1 MIRTDR
7 SEEYDEDRAGGH
19 GEDMKVREGRKVHY
33 EGKGRGDESGVLSE
47 KVIQRRTT
55 RSVSD
60 RAGVDEVSKTD

>member
-47 KVIQRRTT
+47 KVIHPKKDDQKCV
-55 RSVSD
+55 RSS
-60 RAGVDEVSKTD
+60 RG